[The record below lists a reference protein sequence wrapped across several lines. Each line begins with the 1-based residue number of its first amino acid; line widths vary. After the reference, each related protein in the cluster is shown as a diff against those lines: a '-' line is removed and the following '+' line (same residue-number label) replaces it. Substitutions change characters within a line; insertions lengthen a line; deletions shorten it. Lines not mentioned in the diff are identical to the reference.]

1 MPSFGGKGHTCPGPD
16 RESFDSQPTG
26 GKYDGAY
33 DVLAALEVVR
43 GLNDKQ
49 IQTLR
54 PIQVVSW
61 TNEKGSRFAPAMM
74 GSGVFA
80 DALTLSAALNSQD
93 TNNVTLADSLARIGY
108 DGDSPCDGRP
118 IRAYFEPHIEQG
130 PVLETAGKTIGVVE
144 GIQGI
149 RWFNCTIIGKEAHA
163 GSTPMSARHDALLG
177 AARLIGH
184 INDIAP

>member
-33 DVLAALEVVR
+33 GVLAALEVVR

-108 DGDSPCDGRP
+108 D
-118 IRAYFEPHIEQG
+118 
-130 PVLETAGKTIGVVE
+130 
-144 GIQGI
+144 
-149 RWFNCTIIGKEAHA
+149 
-163 GSTPMSARHDALLG
+163 
-177 AARLIGH
+177 
-184 INDIAP
+184 

>member
-1 MPSFGGKGHTCPGPD
+1 MPSFGGKRHTCTGPD

-80 DALTLSAALNSQD
+80 DALTLSTALNSQD

-108 DGDSPCDGRP
+108 DGDSPCGGRP

-130 PVLETAGKTIGVVE
+130 PVLETAGKTIGVV
-144 GIQGI
+144 
-149 RWFNCTIIGKEAHA
+149 
-163 GSTPMSARHDALLG
+163 
-177 AARLIGH
+177 
-184 INDIAP
+184 